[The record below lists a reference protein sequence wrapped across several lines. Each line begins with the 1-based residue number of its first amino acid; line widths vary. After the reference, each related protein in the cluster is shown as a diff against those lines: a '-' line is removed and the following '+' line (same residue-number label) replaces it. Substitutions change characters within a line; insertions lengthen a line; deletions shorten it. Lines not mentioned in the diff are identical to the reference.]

1 MQLLITLILSLF
13 LKEVTKMKG
22 VSAYRELLKRRNEIA
37 REIRELHDSD
47 ASIEEIDKRMLEL
60 DAEMEDVEQELYI
73 LSLG

>member
-1 MQLLITLILSLF
+1 
-13 LKEVTKMKG
+13 MKG
-22 VSAYRELLKRRNEIA
+22 VSTYRELLKRRNEIA

>member
-1 MQLLITLILSLF
+1 
-13 LKEVTKMKG
+13 MKG